1 MLCLYLAMLGSPHQI
16 VAIRARREEARG
28 AWKARAQC
36 EWRLSRP
43 TRARPRCC
51 ARRRHRR
58 PRPKTRRHCSCSLSS
73 KSSRLALVLSPT
85 AGMMSGTRLQM
96 MHIRSFFITLRKG
109 SFQSGME
116 KRLFHLSHETEDIA
130 SNALVFVLN
139 PCDPGKSLN
148 NILINIIF

>member
-58 PRPKTRRHCSCSLSS
+58 PRPKTRRHYSCSLSS

-85 AGMMSGTRLQM
+85 AGMMSGTAPNDAYSIFLYYIKKGIFSKRFGKTA
-96 MHIRSFFITLRKG
+96 ISFKPRNG
-109 SFQSGME
+109 GHSE
-116 KRLFHLSHETEDIA
+116 
-130 SNALVFVLN
+130 
-139 PCDPGKSLN
+139 
-148 NILINIIF
+148 